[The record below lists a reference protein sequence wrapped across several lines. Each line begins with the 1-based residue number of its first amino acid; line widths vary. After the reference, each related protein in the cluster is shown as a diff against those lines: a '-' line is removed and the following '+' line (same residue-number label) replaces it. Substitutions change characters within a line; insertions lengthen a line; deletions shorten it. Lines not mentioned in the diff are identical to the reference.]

1 MYVTFVPCRT
11 ATFTKWRVA
20 GGGFILSYNFETMKM
35 FRGTYRLELW
45 GIYCSNTSSL
55 NLPDSPTGFKVI
67 EPKCT
72 PYWQQSRIIHLLNDS
87 HLGVVTSAISLIHAL
102 SEQQPEKYKQAVGF
116 AANRLSRIVTSTYQ
130 GDYTINDNQKFN
142 PNSIKGF
149 TTI

>member
-1 MYVTFVPCRT
+1 MQLKSYWAKMYTLLV
-11 ATFTKWRVA
+11 K
-20 GGGFILSYNFETMKM
+20 
-35 FRGTYRLELW
+35 
-45 GIYCSNTSSL
+45 
-55 NLPDSPTGFKVI
+55 
-67 EPKCT
+67 
-72 PYWQQSRIIHLLNDS
+72 SRIIHLLNDS

-149 TTI
+149 TRIHMKVLHEIIKQ